1 MALTNLPTA
10 PTVSGVYGVR
20 DTVPQL
26 NYMSENS
33 AKAFRNAFDTA
44 MDFQN
49 EIVKSKQKD
58 LIDKE
63 NDRQENLD
71 ENIRND
77 QILLAKMEKELA
89 DLKAG
94 KDVELRSGVEK
105 LQQNNVPEMQK
116 KLDMLNSI
124 DNNSM
129 KWNWANVANLG
140 GDNG

>member
-1 MALTNLPTA
+1 MALTNFPIA
-10 PTVSGVYGVR
+10 PSVSGVYGVR

-116 KLDMLNSI
+116 KLDMLNNI

-129 KWNWANVANLG
+129 KWNWANVSG
-140 GDNG
+140 GAV

>member
-1 MALTNLPTA
+1 MALTNMPVS
-10 PTVSGVYGVR
+10 PTVSGVYSVR

-63 NDRQENLD
+63 NERQENLD

-129 KWNWANVANLG
+129 KWNWANVSG
-140 GDNG
+140 GTV

>member
-1 MALTNLPTA
+1 MALTNFPVA
-10 PTVSGVYGVR
+10 PSVTGVYGVR

-129 KWNWANVANLG
+129 KWNWANVSG
-140 GDNG
+140 GAV

>member
-1 MALTNLPTA
+1 MALNVMPQA

-124 DNNSM
+124 DNNTM
-129 KWNWANVANLG
+129 KWNWANVSG
-140 GDNG
+140 GAV